1 MKIVLTDAQ
10 TVLDDIVN
18 ADMLNQFGE
27 VESFGLLK
35 YEEVAEKIADADIV
49 VCNKTLLDSH
59 TMRLAKNLK
68 YFEEI
73 CKKQD
78 IKPEDSIMIGN
89 DVDEDLCSAKLGFD
103 TYLITDTIVNRDNKD
118 YSDYKNGS
126 FEEFYKDFLK
136 GD

>member
-18 ADMLNQFGE
+18 ADALNRFGE

-59 TMRLAKNLK
+59 TMRLAKK
-68 YFEEI
+68 SEI
-73 CKKQD
+73 YRTFC
-78 IKPEDSIMIGN
+78 
-89 DVDEDLCSAKLGFD
+89 
-103 TYLITDTIVNRDNKD
+103 NR
-118 YSDYKNGS
+118 
-126 FEEFYKDFLK
+126 LQQH
-136 GD
+136 

>member
-18 ADMLNQFGE
+18 ADVLNQFGE

-59 TMRLAKNLK
+59 TMQLAKNLK
-68 YFEEI
+68 YIKAGILSVNNEKLCRQFVAEEY
-73 CKKQD
+73 QD
-78 IKPEDSIMIGN
+78 
-89 DVDEDLCSAKLGFD
+89 A
-103 TYLITDTIVNRDNKD
+103 
-118 YSDYKNGS
+118 
-126 FEEFYKDFLK
+126 FLK
-136 GD
+136 FTDMSTLAERMKNEETIAMEYQMKDGNWHKLRFIEKKR